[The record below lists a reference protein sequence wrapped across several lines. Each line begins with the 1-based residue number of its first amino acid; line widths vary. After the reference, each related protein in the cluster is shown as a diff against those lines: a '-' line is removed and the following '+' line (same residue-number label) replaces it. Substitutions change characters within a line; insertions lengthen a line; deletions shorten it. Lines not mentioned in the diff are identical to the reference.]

1 MYEGEPLIYFSVK
14 RCLKWG
20 LQTLKAISEEVIIL
34 GHPLDYQTFKD
45 MARCKNFDEN
55 LNSNKIES
63 FRELEINLKKIEKI
77 LNKRLPQLFY
87 IFTLY
92 PNLVISICKT
102 FIAIVNQKGKASDLQ
117 ALEEAKVEPI
127 LRIIIRLVIM
137 EYHYINNNILYI

>member
-1 MYEGEPLIYFSVK
+1 M
-14 RCLKWG
+14 
-20 LQTLKAISEEVIIL
+20 

-102 FIAIVNQKGKASDLQ
+102 FFAIVNQKGKASDLQ